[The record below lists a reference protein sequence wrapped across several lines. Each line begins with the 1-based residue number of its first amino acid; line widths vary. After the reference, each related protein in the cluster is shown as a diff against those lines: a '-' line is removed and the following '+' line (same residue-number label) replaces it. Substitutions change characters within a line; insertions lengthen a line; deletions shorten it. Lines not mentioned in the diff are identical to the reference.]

1 MSRRAAGLLT
11 RGSLPRRLPDL
22 AASGVP
28 AWERLPSQRRDR
40 PGFAPGSL
48 TARLSGPS
56 LSWPRDDSAAA
67 ILALGACCALGLR
80 DLRALLDSVAFE
92 RARRLGRGAA
102 KGRAPD
108 RVRDPRRAALPRSRP
123 HAAGL
128 GARDPVRGHRRA
140 PPGLRA
146 GPPLLAVRRRV
157 RRVWVGAR
165 PIGRALRTIAA

>member
-1 MSRRAAGLLT
+1 

-92 RARRLGRGAA
+92 RARPHRGLPRPRARAADAERVAAGARLRSTGPARPAGAPPPDGLGSPGRRGGGRAASGRQQPHAGDKTPDEQRERGEEGGRG
-102 KGRAPD
+102 
-108 RVRDPRRAALPRSRP
+108 
-123 HAAGL
+123 
-128 GARDPVRGHRRA
+128 
-140 PPGLRA
+140 
-146 GPPLLAVRRRV
+146 
-157 RRVWVGAR
+157 
-165 PIGRALRTIAA
+165 